1 MLRKEQVLAR
11 LKLEQE
17 QIIKDFET
25 LIERYKAAS
34 DIDEDDSK
42 DLEDF
47 ARQDVNADMTHN
59 IELQLVQAKND
70 LKFLESLDL
79 SQKDQAMLGA
89 LVETDKYTFFVSI
102 AHPGFELDEKHYVA
116 LAIDA
121 PIYSS
126 MKGKKIGES
135 FEFNKMSYQILG
147 IA

>member
-1 MLRKEQVLAR
+1 MLHKEQVLAK
-11 LKLEQE
+11 LKQEQE

-47 ARQDVNADMTHN
+47 ARQDINTDMTHN
-59 IELQLVQAKND
+59 LELQLVQAKND
-70 LKFLESLDL
+70 LKFLENLDKT
-79 SQKDQAMLGA
+79 SKNEVMLGA
-89 LVETDKYTFFVSI
+89 LVETDKYSFIVSI
-102 AHPGFELDEKHYVA
+102 AHAGFELENKNYVA

-121 PIYSS
+121 PIYSY
-126 MKGKKIGES
+126 MKGKKVGES